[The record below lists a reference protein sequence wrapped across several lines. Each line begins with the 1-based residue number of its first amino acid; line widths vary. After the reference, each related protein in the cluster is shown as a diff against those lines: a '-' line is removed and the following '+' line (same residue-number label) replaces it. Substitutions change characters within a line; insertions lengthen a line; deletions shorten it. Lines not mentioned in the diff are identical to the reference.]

1 MLALEGERTM
11 DDKNLADL
19 GDPEMAE
26 VSVDLELVEA
36 AVDGPTSNFWSAGT
50 GEDGSPVIQ
59 NGRGPEHEIPMP
71 DMRTAERTARR
82 LNRAERKGEKRV
94 EQDEN
99 KDGYW
104 DENAGANSDAL
115 S

>member
-1 MLALEGERTM
+1 M
-11 DDKNLADL
+11 DDKNTPQVDASVV
-19 GDPEMAE
+19 EEATVE
-26 VSVDLELVEA
+26 VELVGA
-36 AVDGPTSNFWSAGT
+36 ALEGPSSNHWSAGT
-50 GEDGSPVIQ
+50 GEDGNPVIQ
-59 NGRGPEHEIPMP
+59 NGPGPEHEIPMP
-71 DMRTAERTARR
+71 DMRTARRTARQ

-104 DENAGANSDAL
+104 DESAGANSDAL